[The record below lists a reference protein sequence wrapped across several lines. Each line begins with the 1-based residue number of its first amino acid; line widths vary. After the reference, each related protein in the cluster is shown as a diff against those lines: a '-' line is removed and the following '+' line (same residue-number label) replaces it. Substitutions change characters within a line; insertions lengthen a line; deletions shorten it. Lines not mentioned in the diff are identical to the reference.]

1 MDIVVFIE
9 EAWTVVQCF
18 GTQSMLIAGLKR
30 PLMPEILD
38 KLDECEGRM
47 IDLLIYAAT
56 DESEVNSPIKAT
68 QQESSEEVLYL
79 SRTRKGTMRS
89 KMVIDSINDVKIKL
103 GSKVTLRKTEK
114 MKLQQRL
121 STQPNESVSKMSW
134 IWGKAMTDCL
144 SRLEQ

>member
-47 IDLLIYAAT
+47 IDLLIYVAT